1 MPQSQ
6 RYLDVSPWRWL
17 VIGAGCALL
26 DAASAGQSPVADA
39 GIDPSLATIA
49 QTPQQAS
56 PDQREDDRFRVDL
69 DFHLMFGPVD
79 GFLQTPS
86 GGEPGTTD
94 PNRPTLDE
102 IGIDHASIYDAGLSL
117 ALDQHIIT
125 VGGQLIRLDGSA
137 TLARELLTQ
146 STLFPAGSRVDS
158 KVKLDWFRLGYQYEF
173 RFDLPSGD
181 QFRFAP
187 AIQGVLLD
195 FHYELDSPGL
205 TVNRAYAKGGMQ
217 VGASAQ
223 WLSTGPFS
231 LEASLYWGVPIE
243 NMVEIF
249 SFQIIGKCQL
259 WGDSQGN
266 GGAAYLGLA
275 FETIDYLDSQRIPN
289 HVDVTIGPMLVAG
302 VQIRF

>member
-1 MPQSQ
+1 M
-6 RYLDVSPWRWL
+6 RWL
-17 VIGAGCALL
+17 IMSAGCAML
-26 DAASAGQSPVADA
+26 DAASPGQDA
-39 GIDPSLATIA
+39 GNDWSLASIS
-49 QTPQQAS
+49 QTPDQTS
-56 PDQREDDRFRVDL
+56 PDHREVDRFRVDL
-69 DFHLMFGPVD
+69 DFHFMFGQAE

-102 IGIDHASIYDAGLSL
+102 IGIDHASIYDIGLAL

-125 VGGQLIRLDGSA
+125 VGGQLIRLDGNA
-137 TLARELLTQ
+137 TLSQELFTQ
-146 STLFPAGSRVDS
+146 STLFSAGSRVDS
-158 KVKLDWFRLGYQYEF
+158 KVKLDWYRFGYQYEF

-187 AIQGVLLD
+187 AVQGVLLD

-205 TVNRAYAKGGMQ
+205 TVNRAYAKGGLQ
-217 VGASAQ
+217 IGATAQ

-231 LEASLYWGVPIE
+231 LEAGLFWGVPIE

-249 SFQIIGKCQL
+249 SFQIIGKYQL

-289 HVDVTIGPMLVAG
+289 NLDVTLGPMLVAG